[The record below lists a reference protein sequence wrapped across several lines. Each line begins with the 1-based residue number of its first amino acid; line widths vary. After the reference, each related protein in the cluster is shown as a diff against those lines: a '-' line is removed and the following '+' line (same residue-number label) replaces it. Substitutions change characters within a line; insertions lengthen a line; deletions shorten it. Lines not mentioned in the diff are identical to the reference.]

1 MKRWRRMLALFLTVV
16 LLGGTL
22 PLEVLAEEPER
33 GFIEV
38 NGQVM
43 VYSDGETL
51 DGPLPNGVSYTSTGS
66 NSGTL
71 TLNNAQL
78 TSISAWGLDSLVIQL
93 VGTNTISLPDSSA
106 SEMDTALRFGQCS
119 AATIQGDGTLTV
131 NSPQHAVWFESTDAE
146 IPDTLTITGG
156 ATVTAESSSGY
167 WADEAAG
174 QYGYC
179 AFSGRMNLVVEK
191 NATLNAVSSWMGI
204 LIEGNATIGTGGTVN
219 VNRIHMHGDNHRNEE
234 AAGDEIT
241 ATTIKVTNG
250 GTLNVTPREN
260 EAQDSFFALI
270 NNATL
275 SVEGGKVCFD
285 AQNRGE
291 EYSELLSINP
301 GCEVRV
307 TGGELVFQNIYNAKA
322 IFVQQ
327 RTTFTQTGGTVRI
340 SRAADAPD
348 KGDRYGAVGLEVMA
362 GGQANIIGGT
372 FETNGLDCAIN
383 LRGEMTVSGEN
394 TSLNLKKGYNA
405 AISLMPLGSLSVLGG
420 TINAVTS
427 GTYGREAI
435 YGEGGLVRFLGG
447 TTTLTAPQFAVMD
460 RTGNTNVVTL
470 GAGMHAVGGNRQE
483 TALDVSDFGS
493 EYNFAYY
500 PEETVTI
507 SSTPGASPYAALMEV
522 VNGGQVTAG
531 TVFTVRTAL
540 AMTGSGTIS
549 FTLPEGIVLQDGS
562 VTVNGQAVPEGQQ
575 GLSSL
580 SVKNSD
586 IVRFSAVASKADD
599 YTITA
604 AVNDG
609 GQNHPESMKL
619 SVSALTLSLPTQV
632 NRTSIPVSGHTVPGS
647 TVNLYEGQTDIGMA
661 TADSLGSWST
671 TIQIEDR
678 TGSHSIHAVV
688 TQGSQT
694 VTTSDPFT
702 LDYAPDNAEV
712 ETLTM
717 TNWIHGKT
725 SADPNVQETFVI
737 NYQNGTRNKN
747 FYTYWPDLPTFTFA
761 VAFVGD
767 SGTPDKVE
775 DVTVVTTDWT
785 GEETEVPLA
794 YDASTGTWMGQHDYD
809 GVNVPNPERFRVEW
823 MPAGTVLPE
832 EPEETPIDVPERE
845 EVEENDSDGAF
856 LSEDTDFTFEIS
868 DGAVLTLTDS
878 AGKAVNY
885 STDTSGTIVSAEYAS
900 GELYVAH
907 LESGTFPDY
916 PGYDTLY
923 IQISGEKIGVSTCEY
938 ISVDVVHDDV
948 DPATLTFSGNTFTST
963 DNSYKV
969 NDVLILNDGGT
980 AIVITDKAENTYTYE
995 EAGLGDIY
1003 TTLDVNKV
1011 ASLNPDDLI
1020 LEGLDEAAIVR
1031 SFMETETY
1039 GAFRSAVATYA
1050 DENGYEDVEELP
1062 VSFDLEM
1069 GLEGTLTHPVLI
1081 LKPVITVESSMTTK
1095 LPFDQETETAVK
1107 GVFSYELRQGFDFG
1121 ITLENRELQSLYL
1134 TRDQTETVEIDISV
1148 TIGEAPDEG
1157 AEAKIEEYFG
1167 QTAVEQFLEDLEGGD
1182 DESEPGIPLG
1192 EFRIPTNVPG
1202 LFIYASLELET
1213 DVSFFGELVLH
1224 SQLTQGQVDGL
1235 LYTQNGGFQKF
1246 CQPKEETVT
1255 ANMELHLRASA
1266 SAALTA
1272 SAGVE
1277 LWAVIDAGLYVTA
1290 GPTIT
1295 FGGHGTASYS
1305 NAPGSNSLEAELLV
1319 TCTLDVD
1326 AGVTAS
1332 IKLARAL
1339 PALEWSQSLYEA
1351 SFPIFQLGANVMP
1364 TRFKTV
1370 EEDMY
1375 VQSNSDL
1382 TQLLDLTLLF
1392 QSFTAE
1398 VGGKTIHN
1406 GEKIFE
1412 PEDYTFELVDHPQG
1426 VSLDSKGKLSIT
1438 ANEERKFQVKVTY
1451 TGSTEDYQI
1460 WKIVT
1465 LKYTPAS
1472 FVIQKAIQDGAS
1484 KVAGYS
1490 VVDLYDGSTR
1500 SFTTSPAGF
1509 VVVPAVA
1516 GHSYQV
1522 VETWCAQG
1530 YYPVEA
1536 VKQVTVPESGA
1547 NTTVTFQN
1555 VRKKKQRTQD
1565 IDGPGLGDPSGY
1577 VYEGIESNR
1586 LSGVTVSLYQAST
1599 ADGTDADLW
1608 NAGDYAQTSVLTT
1621 DALGQYLWMVPNG
1634 SWWQVVATAG
1644 GYETACS
1651 AWLPVP
1657 PVQTGVNLG
1666 MVSKQPAD
1674 MTVSAYSGQNVV
1686 FLRFTRPVLLS
1697 SLTDLTVTVNGRQVE
1712 GNLVPVD
1719 ADWSVTQD
1727 PEDSQPCATTF
1738 CVYLEQPL
1746 SAGAAIAAQAAGVT
1760 TYAEIQADVQDTGV
1774 VEDSGEPGPGPE
1786 PEPEPE
1792 PDVPSGGSSSS
1803 SASYQVTVD
1812 KAEGGKITV
1821 SPARAEKGDT
1831 VTITVKPDEGYELE
1845 ELTVTDKDGGKVT
1858 ITQKDDNKY
1867 TFKMPAGKVTVTAT
1881 FTEIVVEPE
1890 QPELPFADVAEQD
1903 WFYDA
1908 VVYVYEN
1915 GLMNGTAAAAF
1926 SPTVITS
1933 RAMMLTMLARY
1944 DGVDTSTG
1952 STWYEAGAAWAVA
1965 EGISDGTNLEADL
1978 TREQLVTMLWRYA
1991 GSPMVEKDLPDYPD
2005 RDKVSDWAVRAMVWA
2020 VDEGIITG
2028 NGAGELNPQGSASRA
2043 EVATILM
2050 RFVESLI

>member
-1 MKRWRRMLALFLTVV
+1 
-16 LLGGTL
+16 
-22 PLEVLAEEPER
+22 
-33 GFIEV
+33 
-38 NGQVM
+38 
-43 VYSDGETL
+43 
-51 DGPLPNGVSYTSTGS
+51 
-66 NSGTL
+66 
-71 TLNNAQL
+71 
-78 TSISAWGLDSLVIQL
+78 
-93 VGTNTISLPDSSA
+93 
-106 SEMDTALRFGQCS
+106 
-119 AATIQGDGTLTV
+119 
-131 NSPQHAVWFESTDAE
+131 
-146 IPDTLTITGG
+146 
-156 ATVTAESSSGY
+156 
-167 WADEAAG
+167 
-174 QYGYC
+174 
-179 AFSGRMNLVVEK
+179 
-191 NATLNAVSSWMGI
+191 
-204 LIEGNATIGTGGTVN
+204 
-219 VNRIHMHGDNHRNEE
+219 
-234 AAGDEIT
+234 
-241 ATTIKVTNG
+241 
-250 GTLNVTPREN
+250 
-260 EAQDSFFALI
+260 
-270 NNATL
+270 
-275 SVEGGKVCFD
+275 
-285 AQNRGE
+285 
-291 EYSELLSINP
+291 
-301 GCEVRV
+301 
-307 TGGELVFQNIYNAKA
+307 
-322 IFVQQ
+322 
-327 RTTFTQTGGTVRI
+327 
-340 SRAADAPD
+340 
-348 KGDRYGAVGLEVMA
+348 MA
-362 GGQANIIGGT
+362 GGQANITGGT

-394 TSLNLKKGYNA
+394 TSLNLNDGYNA

-420 TINAVTS
+420 TIHAVTN
-427 GTYGREAI
+427 GVYGREAI

-447 TTTLTAPQFAVMD
+447 TTTLTGPQFAVVD

-470 GAGMHAVGGNRQE
+470 GAGMHAVSGNRQE

-647 TVNLYEGQTDIGMA
+647 TVNLYEGQTSIGTA

-671 TIQIEDR
+671 TIQIQDR

-688 TQGSQT
+688 TKDGKP
-694 VTTSDPFT
+694 VTTSATFS

-856 LSEDTDFTFEIS
+856 VSGDTGFTFEIS

-878 AGKAVNY
+878 AGDEVQF
-885 STDTSGTIVSAEYAS
+885 TCTGTTVSAGYNA

-907 LESGTFPDY
+907 LESGAFPDY

-923 IQISGEKIGVSTCEY
+923 IQISGEKTGVSDYTY
-938 ISVDVVHDDV
+938 ASGVHDDV
-948 DPATLTFSGNTFTST
+948 DPATLTFSGNTFTT
-963 DNSYKV
+963 DDSYEV
-969 NDVLILNDGGT
+969 DDVLILNDGGT

-995 EAGLGDIY
+995 EAGLEDIY
-1003 TTLDVNKV
+1003 ETLNVNEV
-1011 ASLNPDDLI
+1011 DLNQDLI
-1020 LEGLDEAAIVR
+1020 LEGYDEEAIAQAFLETDTYAAYCSAVETYAANHNATLNFESGGAAIQV
-1031 SFMETETY
+1031 
-1039 GAFRSAVATYA
+1039 
-1050 DENGYEDVEELP
+1050 
-1062 VSFDLEM
+1062 
-1069 GLEGTLTHPVLI
+1069 GLEYGIDGPSTNPTLT
-1081 LKPVITVESSMTTK
+1081 LKPQITLESTMTTK
-1095 LPFDQETETAVK
+1095 LPGMGEQETKVSAT
-1107 GVFSYELRQGFDFG
+1107 FSYELEQTLNYNILLEEGDFK
-1121 ITLENRELQSLYL
+1121 TSYL
-1134 TRDQTETVEIDISV
+1134 TRDETQTVNLDILVS
-1148 TIGEAPDEG
+1148 IGEQEDEAAS
-1157 AEAKIEEYFG
+1157 AEIQAYFG
-1167 QTAVEQFLEDLEGGD
+1167 EEAVQQYLEELDGGGENNPTLSLARFSIPTSVPGLCVYAALDLEG
-1182 DESEPGIPLG
+1182 E
-1192 EFRIPTNVPG
+1192 V
-1202 LFIYASLELET
+1202 A
-1213 DVSFFGELVLH
+1213 FFGELGL
-1224 SQLTQGQVDGL
+1224 SGQLTWGKVDGFR
-1235 LYTQNGGFQKF
+1235 YTKNGGMEEF
-1246 CQPKEETVT
+1246 CQPKDLEASV
-1255 ANMELHLRASA
+1255 NMEFHMRASI
-1266 SAALTA
+1266 SAALSA
-1272 SAGVE
+1272 SV
-1277 LWAVIDAGLYVTA
+1277 GLEMLKVLDISVYGKV
-1290 GPTIT
+1290 GPVFTI
-1295 FGGHGTASYS
+1295 GGHGEAQFSTNAGSSGNPNVELLTSYDI
-1305 NAPGSNSLEAELLV
+1305 EAEVGLKAHLKINKWV
-1319 TCTLDVD
+1319 AFGGEYPFFT
-1326 AGVTAS
+1326 
-1332 IKLARAL
+1332 
-1339 PALEWSQSLYEA
+1339 WSC
-1351 SFPIFQLGANVMP
+1351 PIFQLGANIMP
-1364 TRFKTV
+1364 THFKTI
-1370 EEDMY
+1370 EEEVY
-1375 VQSNSDL
+1375 VQADSDL
-1382 TQLLDLTLLF
+1382 TQLLDLTLAF
-1392 QSFTAE
+1392 QSFTAT
-1398 VGGKTIHN
+1398 VGDKTIYD
-1406 GEKIFE
+1406 GEQIFE
-1412 PEDYTFELVDHPQG
+1412 ADKYNFTLHDGDTDG
-1426 VSLDSKGKLSIT
+1426 VTLSTDGKLTIT
-1438 ANEERKFQVKVTY
+1438 ANEEREFQVKVTY

-1858 ITQKDDNKY
+1858 LTQKDDNKY